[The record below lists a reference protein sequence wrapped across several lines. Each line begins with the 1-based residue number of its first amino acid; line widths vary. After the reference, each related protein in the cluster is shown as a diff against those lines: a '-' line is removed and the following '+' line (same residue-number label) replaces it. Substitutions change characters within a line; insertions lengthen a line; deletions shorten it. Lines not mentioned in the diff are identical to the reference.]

1 MDERK
6 SFLIRIDGALL
17 NEVRRW
23 ADDELRSLNGQ
34 IEFILRQALKDRGRS
49 KKPQNE
55 TETALYYKECSA
67 VSESDYRPDTVLP
80 PNLDLNWWT
89 FPIKCD
95 LQPGAYIVDTSWTF
109 HVMFFE
115 RTVRAVSNVF

>member
-34 IEFILRQALKDRGRS
+34 IEFILRQALKDRGRL
-49 KKPQNE
+49 KKSYNE
-55 TETALYYKECSA
+55 PEAGPRE
-67 VSESDYRPDTVLP
+67 SEP
-80 PNLDLNWWT
+80 
-89 FPIKCD
+89 
-95 LQPGAYIVDTSWTF
+95 
-109 HVMFFE
+109 
-115 RTVRAVSNVF
+115 